1 MVVGE
6 RPNHPLNLRS
16 GTIPAGDHRDA
27 PGRDKRHP
35 PATVGRSHRYAYGVV
50 TLPALT
56 DPIDEIRAARS
67 TLADL
72 DTDTLTADGAQAV
85 LRATA
90 ALDQLGAAHAA
101 LTAAKLNPTISVD
114 QFAQVLGI
122 HRATAYDHVKRGNV
136 PTVRVGAR
144 VRIPSAYVLRQLA
157 GEA

>member
-6 RPNHPLNLRS
+6 RPNHPLNLGREPS
-16 GTIPAGDHRDA
+16 RQETTGTPPVGTKAPADNRRQVIPLCLW
-27 PGRDKRHP
+27 
-35 PATVGRSHRYAYGVV
+35 VV

-122 HRATAYDHVKRGNV
+122 HRATAYDHVRRGNV